1 MTAPSNVEYFF
12 LHYLPNP
19 ISDNSVSIAAV
30 LLDSNDLDNG
40 ICAMCFAADWQR
52 RVRLVDPNSD
62 LKMLEAMLE
71 EIRDR
76 LRSPEQRADM
86 IEQMEG
92 SFSNVIQVSE
102 RRKCSL
108 EASLANIEDYAN
120 TLLQK
125 GSKMYPGLSEMQA
138 RRLPVTF

>member
-12 LHYLPNP
+12 LHYLPNL
-19 ISDNSVSIAAV
+19 IGDRSVSIAAV

-40 ICAMCFAADWQR
+40 ICTMFFAADWQR

-76 LRSPEQRADM
+76 LRSPEQRVDM

-92 SFSNVIQVSE
+92 SFSNVIRVSE
-102 RRKCSL
+102 RRRCSL
-108 EASLANIEDYAN
+108 EVSVANIEDYAN

-125 GSKMYPGLSEMQA
+125 GSKMSPGLCERQA